1 MAENRVLREQ
11 LGPKRIRFTDKQ
23 RRLLAEKGYSRIV
36 GAMANLGH
44 KLGRNTVKRILR
56 EAGVPP
62 APERRKGMPWKL
74 FLSVHWD
81 AIAAADFF
89 SVEVL
94 TLKGI
99 TRYVVFV
106 VMELKTRRVEVAGI
120 AHQPHGAWMMQVG
133 RNLLDWEEGFLD
145 GKQHLIVD
153 RDPLFADD
161 FERLLGDSDVELV
174 RLPPRSPN
182 LNCYIERFVRS
193 NREEC
198 LGQMVVLGERHLRT
212 VIQQYMEHFHEERNH
227 QGLDNPKKLS
237 RMVLDARLASWL
249 REKVA

>member
-1 MAENRVLREQ
+1 
-11 LGPKRIRFTDKQ
+11 
-23 RRLLAEKGYSRIV
+23 
-36 GAMANLGH
+36 
-44 KLGRNTVKRILR
+44 
-56 EAGVPP
+56 
-62 APERRKGMPWKL
+62 
-74 FLSVHWD
+74 
-81 AIAAADFF
+81 
-89 SVEVL
+89 
-94 TLKGI
+94 
-99 TRYVVFV
+99 
-106 VMELKTRRVEVAGI
+106 
-120 AHQPHGAWMMQVG
+120 MQVG